1 MTYSNSWRKKKNNIN
16 KIIMAIEDEM
26 FKLIEEEIEQ
36 TLDAGKEKVAVN
48 RDKAKEVARL
58 LTSLSTERAEAQN
71 LVNQYIAQIKIICN
85 S

>member
-1 MTYSNSWRKKKNNIN
+1 
-16 KIIMAIEDEM
+16 M

>member
-1 MTYSNSWRKKKNNIN
+1 
-16 KIIMAIEDEM
+16 MAIEDEM

>member
-1 MTYSNSWRKKKNNIN
+1 
-16 KIIMAIEDEM
+16 MAIEDEM

-48 RDKAKEVARL
+48 RNKAKEVARL

>member
-1 MTYSNSWRKKKNNIN
+1 
-16 KIIMAIEDEM
+16 MAIEDEM

-48 RDKAKEVARL
+48 RDKAQEVARL

>member
-1 MTYSNSWRKKKNNIN
+1 
-16 KIIMAIEDEM
+16 MAIEDEM

-36 TLDAGKEKVAVN
+36 TLDKGKEKVAVD
-48 RDKAKEVARL
+48 RVKAKEVARL

>member
-1 MTYSNSWRKKKNNIN
+1 
-16 KIIMAIEDEM
+16 MAIEDEM
-26 FKLIEEEIEQ
+26 FKLIEEEIEL
-36 TLDAGKEKVAVN
+36 TLDEGKEKVAVD

-58 LTSLSTERAEAQN
+58 LTSLSTDRAEAQS